1 MNARAILL
9 LAMAAATL
17 SAAEEY
23 TWWIEPCTPE
33 TAKATGCAAGDEQLG
48 EWALAAWQRESNG
61 AIVFKKSA
69 TLTNARIRI
78 HWANGALNLYGETRP
93 MDVEGKRG
101 ANIYVLPDVRSL
113 GPDIAEAT
121 RNDGLFR
128 DAIVYLTC
136 LHESGHALGLQH
148 TRDFADIMY
157 SFGYGGDIVA
167 YFRRYR
173 ELLNARAD
181 IAKHAGVSDN
191 DRVAFRRA
199 LAQQ

>member
-1 MNARAILL
+1 LVIGSATLF
-9 LAMAAATL
+9 AAAD
-17 SAAEEY
+17 EY

-33 TAKATGCAAGDEQLG
+33 AAKTTGCAAGDEQLG
-48 EWALAAWQRESNG
+48 EWALTAWQKESNG

-69 TLTNARIRI
+69 SQSSARIRI
-78 HWANGALNLYGETRP
+78 HWANGAMNLYGETRP
-93 MDVEGKRG
+93 MEVEGKRG
-101 ANIYVLPDVRSL
+101 ANIYVLPDVRAL

-121 RNDGLFR
+121 RSDVLFR

-148 TRDFADIMY
+148 TRNFLDIMY

-173 ELLNARAD
+173 QLLQARAD
-181 IAKHAGVSDN
+181 IAKHGGYFGYGPRGVSAGVASIN
-191 DRVAFRRA
+191 T
-199 LAQQ
+199 